1 MSASS
6 PTAEKAGEQELPL
19 GTAPAYARM
28 HTWFKRLMFA
38 CLIAMAIEGTLTLP
52 GLLIYYGWPTL
63 SLTQICSELG
73 KVSHHND
80 TFECTYPYPLSG
92 PPFGGKSES
101 ADQDTTHDTWGV
113 QPMPH
118 YPRLGF
124 RELVRIHDERL
135 ARQAAASHHD
145 APH

>member
-6 PTAEKAGEQELPL
+6 PTAEKAAEKELPL
-19 GTAPAYARM
+19 GTAPPYARM
-28 HTWFKRLMFA
+28 HKWFKRLLFA
-38 CLIAMAIEGTLTLP
+38 CLIAMAIEGTLTMP
-52 GLLIYYGWPTL
+52 TMLIWYGWPTL
-63 SLTQICSELG
+63 SLTQICSELQ
-73 KVSHHND
+73 KVSRHDD
-80 TFECTYPYPLSG
+80 TFECTYPYPLGG
-92 PPFGGKSES
+92 PLEGAGDKT
-101 ADQDTTHDTWGV
+101 AQDTWGV
-113 QPMPH
+113 QPTPH